1 MSHFALFCLSAA
13 LLAAS
18 ALSAKAEL
26 RAGVAAVDITPPPA
40 LKASLGGYGERMS
53 KPALGVHDRI
63 YAKALVVSD
72 GATRFALVTADVLAL
87 PPGLKPAVTAA
98 LASEGWKDE

>member
-1 MSHFALFCLSAA
+1 MTHIVLFCLSA
-13 LLAAS
+13 LLISAT

-53 KPALGVHDRI
+53 KPATGVHDRI

-72 GATRFALVTADVLAL
+72 GTKRFVLVTADALAF
-87 PPGLKPAVTAA
+87 PPGLKPAVMAV
-98 LASEGWKDE
+98 LASDGW